1 MFRSEVRDSTINTLL
16 EKAASRNYGRYLP
29 KITLKHIRGFRDEPV
44 SFDFPVTAVIG
55 PNGGGKTTVLGA
67 AACAYKSVA
76 PKRFFAKSGKYDE
89 TMQDWSI
96 EYEIVDREINK
107 RDAVRR
113 TASFKNLRWKRDALT
128 RDVYV
133 FGVARTVPA
142 NERND
147 LRRCASNTFAVPD
160 DQIEQLPDTVSR
172 ATSRI
177 LGKDITG
184 FKRLLI
190 DKGGNV
196 ILLTGKTKAGHG
208 YSEFHFGAGESGV
221 IRMVSRIEL
230 AGEQALVLIE
240 EIENGLHPVA
250 TVRMVE
256 YLIDAA
262 ERKKIQAIFTTHSN
276 DALKPL
282 PSKAIW
288 VATQD
293 RIFQGKLDVQSL
305 RAITGEVNAQLVIF
319 VEDFFAKVW
328 VEAMLRQSGSFA
340 LDLLQV
346 HAMEGDGIAVAVNHH
361 HNADPSVRVPS
372 VCFVDGDSLQADSTG
387 DRVYRLPGESPESYV
402 LGEVITKWASF
413 GGKLSVA
420 LLQRFENA
428 EKVREVCAE
437 VRTTNRDP
445 HLLFAQIG
453 ERLGLIPESTVA
465 AAFANIWAQAN
476 QDVLDKVLAPI
487 RDMMPPGAASPW
499 IGAPEPD
506 LTPRE

>member
-1 MFRSEVRDSTINTLL
+1 MFRSEVRDSTINALL
-16 EKAASRNYGRYLP
+16 EKATSRNYGKYLS
-29 KITLKHIRGFRDEPV
+29 KVTLKHVRGFTNEPV

-89 TMQDWSI
+89 SMQDWSI
-96 EYEIVDREINK
+96 EYEIIDREINK
-107 RDAVRR
+107 KDAVRR
-113 TASFKNLRWKRDALT
+113 TANFKNMRWRRDALS
-128 RDVYV
+128 RDVHV

-147 LRRCASNTFAVPD
+147 LLRCASVTFEVPEE
-160 DQIEQLPDTVSR
+160 QIEQLPETVSR
-172 ATSRI
+172 AASRI

-184 FKRLLI
+184 FKRLLV
-190 DKGGNV
+190 DEGGHV
-196 ILLTGKTKAGHG
+196 VLLTGRTKRGRG
-208 YSEFHFGAGESGV
+208 YSEFHFGAGESSV

-262 ERKKIQAIFTTHSN
+262 DRKRIQAIFTTHSN

-282 PSKAIW
+282 PSRAIW

-305 RAITGEVNAQLVIF
+305 RAITGEIDAQLVIF
-319 VEDFFAKVW
+319 VEDFFARVW
-328 VEAMLRQSGSFA
+328 VEAMLRQAGGFA
-340 LDLLQV
+340 LDLVQV

-361 HNADPSVRVPS
+361 HNSDPSITVPS
-372 VCFVDGDSLQADSTG
+372 VCFIDGDSRQTESTTN
-387 DRVYRLPGESPESYV
+387 RIYRLPGQSPESYV
-402 LGEVITKWASF
+402 FDEVIAKWDSF
-413 GGKLSVA
+413 GGKLAVA
-420 LLQRFENA
+420 LLQRFEMA
-428 EKVREVCAE
+428 DKVREVCIE
-437 VRTTNRDP
+437 VRRTNLDP

-453 ERLGLIPESTVA
+453 ERLGLIPESTVE
-465 AAFANIWAQAN
+465 AAFANIWAQVN
-476 QDVLDKVLAPI
+476 EDVLTLILSPI
-487 RDMMPPGAASPW
+487 DCSLPHDTASP
-499 IGAPEPD
+499 GHGVSLPSS
-506 LTPRE
+506 TVR